1 MAEKTRNP
9 TKKAHGD
16 KLKNE
21 TSAAKSYRKKMRHGK
36 KDVKTDMQAVAAGT
50 KLRQTVIRNEDNN
63 SGTDALNAALATAE
77 MSARRIGYYYGRA
90 KEKSESKQPNQKSSN
105 YSRKMHNRS
114 EAGAAKG
121 SGNYTGDTGKAP
133 SKGTS
138 SNAASRQ
145 AQKNRMKREF
155 VETAHKKQT
164 AENANRVGSLSR
176 KFTDKAEDMVG
187 KIGEWVTEHLAEHPG
202 ILIGA
207 LVILILVLVISGSLS
222 SCSAMLGGV
231 QNVTLATSFTAKDT
245 DILAV
250 EADYVAKETALQT
263 KVNNIE
269 SDYPGY
275 DEYNYS
281 LAEISHNPYELAA
294 LLTVLYEDYT
304 ESEVQSMLQT
314 IFDYQYTLDIQRVVE
329 TRTRTE
335 TRTGHYTDENGV
347 SHSYTYEVE
356 VEYEYYILNVTLT
369 NHGISVAINALG
381 LNADQMQRYTLL
393 LETQGNKPELFGDN
407 PYAVPGISEDYR
419 DYAIPGEY
427 MTDQQFANMMNEAK
441 KYLGYPYVWGGSSPS
456 TSFDCSGFVSYVI
469 NHCGNGWNYGRLT
482 AEGWRNATAAVRA
495 DDVKPGDLIFFQGT
509 YSTSGASHIGIVVD
523 PANKIMIHCGNPIQY
538 TSYDTNYWRQ
548 HFYCYGRLS

>member
-1 MAEKTRNP
+1 MAERMRNP

-36 KDVKTDMQAVAAGT
+36 KDVKTDMKAVAAGA
-50 KLRQTVIRNEDNN
+50 KLRQTVIQNEDNN
-63 SGTDALNAALATAE
+63 SATDALNAALATAE
-77 MSARRIGYYYGRA
+77 MSARRIG
-90 KEKSESKQPNQKSSN
+90 N
-105 YSRKMHNRS
+105 YSQKMHNRY
-114 EAGAAKG
+114 EAGAAKD
-121 SGNYTGDTGKAP
+121 SGKYNRNTGKAP
-133 SKGTS
+133 SNGTS

-155 VETAHKKQT
+155 VEAAHKKQT
-164 AENANRVGSLSR
+164 AENANRIGNLSR

-187 KIGEWVTEHLAEHPG
+187 KIGEWVTEHIAEHPG
-202 ILIGA
+202 ILIVA
-207 LVILILVLVISGSLS
+207 FVILILVLVISGSLS
-222 SCSAMLGGV
+222 SCSTMMGGV
-231 QNVTLATSFTAKDT
+231 QNVTIATSFTAKDA

-263 KVNNIE
+263 RINNIE

-304 ESEVQSMLQT
+304 QSEVQTMLQT
-314 IFDYQYTLDIQRVVE
+314 IFDDQYTLNIQRVVE
-329 TRTRTE
+329 RRTRTE
-335 TRTGHYTDENGV
+335 TRTGHYTDEDGV

-369 NHGISVAINALG
+369 NHGISAAVNTLG

-407 PYAVPGISEDYR
+407 LYAVPGISEDYR
-419 DYAIPGEY
+419 DFAIPGEY

-482 AEGWRNATAAVRA
+482 AEGWRNATVAVRA

-509 YSTSGASHIGIVVD
+509 YSTSGASHVGIVVD

-538 TSYDTNYWRQ
+538 TSYDTKYWRQ
-548 HFYCYGRLS
+548 HFYCYGRIQ